1 MTLRTGYLQKLI
13 NIFKI
18 FSIKRLF
25 LYIFVVIFFY
35 LNPSNSENN
44 WITKKQ
50 NEWITKKQNEW
61 ITKKQNEW
69 ITKKNK
75 KNDLVFITLLPLG
88 ILIIYLKRITSK

>member
-1 MTLRTGYLQKLI
+1 MIKI
-13 NIFKI
+13 AKI
-18 FSIKRLF
+18 FTLKRLF
-25 LYIFVVIFFY
+25 LYTFVLIFFY

-50 NEWITKKQNEW
+50 NEWITKKQN
-61 ITKKQNEW
+61 QW

-75 KNDLVFITLLPLG
+75 KNDLVYITLLPLG

>member
-1 MTLRTGYLQKLI
+1 MIKI
-13 NIFKI
+13 AKI
-18 FSIKRLF
+18 FTLKRLF
-25 LYIFVVIFFY
+25 FYTFVLIFFY

-50 NEWITKKQNEW
+50 NEWITKKQS
-61 ITKKQNEW
+61 KW

-75 KNDLVFITLLPLG
+75 KNDLVYITLLPLG

>member
-1 MTLRTGYLQKLI
+1 MIKI
-13 NIFKI
+13 AKI
-18 FSIKRLF
+18 FTLKRFF
-25 LYIFVVIFFY
+25 LYTFVLIFFY

-50 NEWITKKQNEW
+50 NEWITKKQN
-61 ITKKQNEW
+61 QW

-75 KNDLVFITLLPLG
+75 KNDLVYITLLPLG

>member
-1 MTLRTGYLQKLI
+1 MI
-13 NIFKI
+13 NNIFKI
-18 FSIKRLF
+18 FSMKRLF
-25 LYIFVVIFFY
+25 LYTFVLIFFY

-44 WITKKQ
+44 
-50 NEWITKKQNEW
+50 WITKKQNEW

-88 ILIIYLKRITSK
+88 ILITYLKRITSK

>member
-1 MTLRTGYLQKLI
+1 MIKI
-13 NIFKI
+13 AKI
-18 FSIKRLF
+18 FTLKRLF
-25 LYIFVVIFFY
+25 FYTFVLIFFY

-61 ITKKQNEW
+61 ITKK
-69 ITKKNK
+69 NK
-75 KNDLVFITLLPLG
+75 KNDLVYITLLPLG

>member
-1 MTLRTGYLQKLI
+1 MIKI
-13 NIFKI
+13 AKI
-18 FSIKRLF
+18 FTLKRLF
-25 LYIFVVIFFY
+25 LYTFVLIFFY

-50 NEWITKKQNEW
+50 NEWITKKQS
-61 ITKKQNEW
+61 KW

-75 KNDLVFITLLPLG
+75 KKDLVYITLLPLG

>member
-61 ITKKQNEW
+61 ITKK
-69 ITKKNK
+69 NK

>member
-61 ITKKQNEW
+61 ITKK
-69 ITKKNK
+69 NK
-75 KNDLVFITLLPLG
+75 KNDLVYITLLPLG

>member
-1 MTLRTGYLQKLI
+1 MIKI
-13 NIFKI
+13 AKI
-18 FSIKRLF
+18 FTLKRLF
-25 LYIFVVIFFY
+25 LYTFVLIFFY

-61 ITKKQNEW
+61 ITKK
-69 ITKKNK
+69 NK
-75 KNDLVFITLLPLG
+75 KNDLVYITLLPLG

>member
-1 MTLRTGYLQKLI
+1 MIKI
-13 NIFKI
+13 AKI
-18 FSIKRLF
+18 FTLKRLF
-25 LYIFVVIFFY
+25 FYTFVLIFFY

-88 ILIIYLKRITSK
+88 ILITYLKRITSK